1 MNIRSGLL
9 LAAICCAFG
18 NACIAQ
24 EGSVG
29 PDGLYQ
35 PLPETSPPNQ
45 RTRKRANAMGPKPS
59 SVSKPMTWEEE
70 NARQQADE
78 NQLKRKMNLC
88 QRC

>member
-9 LAAICCAFG
+9 LAAICCASG

-24 EGSVG
+24 QGAAG
-29 PDGLYQ
+29 PDGLY
-35 PLPETSPPNQ
+35 PPPPETSLPNQ
-45 RTRKRANAMGPKPS
+45 RTRKRANTMGQKPS
-59 SVSKPMTWEEE
+59 LVSKPMTWEEE

-78 NQLKRKMNLC
+78 DQLKRRMNIC